1 MKTVRASEYNSLKE
15 ALEAV
20 VKNTVSE
27 MHRHFI
33 EHYDRLYELADQGLV
48 PNDYNF
54 MIDQY
59 EKKFAE
65 NDFEFILMVRVFN
78 AYRGDF
84 ISSDREVASFMYALM
99 DTIAAEQEQEQEQ
112 QTA

>member
-1 MKTVRASEYNSLKE
+1 MSTKYNTLKE

-20 VKNTVSE
+20 VESTVSE
-27 MHRHFI
+27 MHCHFV

-48 PNDYNF
+48 PSDYNF

-65 NDFEFILMVRVFN
+65 NDFEFVLMVRVFN

-84 ISSDREVASFMYALM
+84 ISSNREVAAFMYALI
-99 DTIAAEQEQEQEQ
+99 DTINAEQEQEQ